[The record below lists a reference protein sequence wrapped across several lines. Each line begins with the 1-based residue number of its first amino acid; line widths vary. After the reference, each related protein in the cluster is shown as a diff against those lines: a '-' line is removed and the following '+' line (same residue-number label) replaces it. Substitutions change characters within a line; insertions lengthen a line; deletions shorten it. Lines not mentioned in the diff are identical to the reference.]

1 MKKLLFLSFIL
12 FCHSFS
18 SIHSQVK
25 NKVDLFPLKDVRL
38 TASAFYEAQQRDLEY
53 ILAMDCDRL
62 LSPFLR
68 EAGLE
73 VKAPSYTNWENTGL
87 DGHIGGHY
95 ISALAKMYA
104 STENEEI
111 FNRLNYMLS
120 ELKRCQDY
128 VGTGFI
134 GGTPNSLTVWAEIK
148 RGDIRAGGFSLN
160 DKWVPLYN
168 IHKTYAGLRDA
179 YIHADSEL
187 ALDMLVKLTDWM
199 IDITSNL
206 TDEQMQDMLRS
217 EHGGLNE
224 VFADVAALTGKDK
237 YLELAHRFSHQVILN
252 PLLQKEDKLTGM
264 HANTQI
270 PKVIGYKRIADL
282 ENNKAWD
289 DASWFFWNTVVH
301 NRTISIGGN
310 SVREHFH
317 PSDNFSSMVDDKEGP
332 ETCNTYNMLRL
343 SEMLYKTSLKT
354 ELVDYYERALYNH
367 ILSTIEPNN
376 GGFVYFT
383 SMRPGHYR
391 VYSQPETSFWCCVGS
406 GLENHAQYGEF
417 IYAHSENDLYVN
429 LFIPSSLNWK
439 EKGVQIVQETKFPE
453 SNNMNIRI
461 EKSNSK
467 SFPIH
472 LRNPSW
478 TSPNEIKVSVNGKEM
493 PISSHKEGY
502 ITLNRIWKKGDVIS
516 YTLPMSLTIDQ
527 LPDESDYYAFRYG
540 PIVLAS
546 KVNSEDLKGL
556 YADDSRMGHIA
567 NGKLMPLD
575 QTPTLIGNPQEFT
588 HYVKRSSTKPLSFIF
603 DGVTEPSFTRLELIP
618 FYQLH
623 NARYVVYF
631 RQIESV
637 EKLEELR
644 VEEKKKLE
652 LEKQTEDVIYI
663 GEQQPESDHNIEYK
677 DSDVSTYKDV
687 RFRVAKGWF
696 SYNMMVKERANK
708 LRLTVK
714 QGEENAT
721 IISVANTPLH
731 KEPQVKQSADGFS
744 ILEYELNNVLPEGT
758 YKVHFAPKV
767 KNTSTASIFEV
778 RLINDLNK

>member
-1 MKKLLFLSFIL
+1 MKRLLFLSFIL
-12 FCHSFS
+12 LCNSLLCLQ
-18 SIHSQVK
+18 SQIK
-25 NKVDLFPLKDVRL
+25 NKVNLFPLKAVRL
-38 TASAFYEAQQRDLEY
+38 HDSPFFEAQQRDLEY
-53 ILAMDCDRL
+53 ILTMDCDRL
-62 LSPFLR
+62 LAPFLR

-73 VKAPSYTNWENTGL
+73 MKAPSYTNWENTGL

-104 STENEEI
+104 STGNIEI
-111 FNRLNYMLS
+111 LSRLNYMLS
-120 ELKRCQDY
+120 ELKRCQDH

-134 GGTPNSLTVWAEIK
+134 GGTPNSLDVWAEIK

-160 DKWVPLYN
+160 EKWVPLYN

-179 YIHADSEL
+179 YIHANIEL
-187 ALDMLVKLTDWM
+187 ALDMLVKFTDWM
-199 IDITSNL
+199 IDITVDL
-206 TDEQMQDMLRS
+206 TDVQMQDMLRS

-224 VFADVAALTGKDK
+224 VFADVAALTGEGK
-237 YLELAHRFSHQVILN
+237 YLDLARRFSHQVILE
-252 PLLQKEDKLTGM
+252 PLLQKKDNLTGM

-282 ENNKAWD
+282 ENNKEWD
-289 DASWFFWNTVVH
+289 DASWFFWNTVIH

-417 IYAHSENDLYVN
+417 IYAFSEDDLYVN

-439 EKGVQIVQETKFPE
+439 EKGIQIIQETEFPE
-453 SNNMNIRI
+453 SNEINIRI
-461 EKSNSK
+461 DKSNSK
-467 SFPIH
+467 HFPIH
-472 LRNPSW
+472 LRKPSW
-478 TSPNEIKVSVNGKEM
+478 TRVNEIKVSVNGKKM
-493 PISSHKEGY
+493 NINSDKKGY
-502 ITLNRIWKKGDVIS
+502 ITLNRKWKEGDIIS
-516 YTLPMSLTIDQ
+516 YTLPMDLTLDQ
-527 LPDESDYYAFRYG
+527 LPDGSDYYAFRYG

-567 NGKLMPLD
+567 NGKLIPLD
-575 QTPTLIGNPQEFT
+575 KTPTLIGNPQNFT
-588 HYVKRSSTKPLSFIF
+588 HHVKRSTSKPLSFIY
-603 DGVTEPSFTRLELIP
+603 DGISEPSFTRLELIP

-637 EKLEELR
+637 EKLEALR
-644 VEEKKKLE
+644 IAESEKIE
-652 LEKQTEDVIYI
+652 LERQTEDVIYI
-663 GEQQPESDHNIEYK
+663 GEQQPESDHNIKYK
-677 DSDVSTYKDV
+677 DSEVSTYKDE
-687 RFRVAKGWF
+687 RYRTAKGWF
-696 SYNMMVKERANK
+696 SYDMKVKESANK
-708 LRLTVK
+708 LQVTIK
-714 QGEENAT
+714 KGEEEAT
-721 IISVANTPLH
+721 IISVDNISLR
-731 KEPQVKQSADGFS
+731 KKPQVKLGAEGFS
-744 ILEYELNNVLPEGT
+744 ILEYELNSELTEGT
-758 YKVHFAPKV
+758 YKVHFAPKTR
-767 KNTSTASIFEV
+767 NSSTASIFEV
-778 RLINDLNK
+778 RLLKD